1 MTIRGRAQKRRAGDE
16 SRGREQN
23 THMRRL
29 LFVAPVLACV
39 TLAGCTGGGA
49 SSGAGPKGPAASPAA
64 RPSSPAARP
73 SGPAGSPGNPQV
85 FSCAEES
92 FLAGPV
98 PKMPEPGDLTV
109 GPLVIIDGNKVA
121 NADPAGWG
129 DHGSYKIPFFVPRG
143 TTVTVTIDP
152 PARGHVVIDSP
163 YAHRV
168 TAATYRPCSQVTGF
182 FAQGFAFTNG
192 QIRGCVPLEVRVGGQ
207 ARVQRVTLS
216 LFAGSCAA
224 G

>member
-1 MTIRGRAQKRRAGDE
+1 
-16 SRGREQN
+16 
-23 THMRRL
+23 MRLL

-49 SSGAGPKGPAASPAA
+49 SSGARPTGPATSPAT
-64 RPSSPAARP
+64 SPAARP

-85 FSCAEES
+85 LSCAEES
-92 FLAGPV
+92 FWGDSV
-98 PKMPEPGDLTV
+98 PKVPQPGDLV
-109 GPLVIIDGNKVA
+109 IGPLVIVSGKMVA
-121 NADPAGWG
+121 NADPAGFG
-129 DHGSYKIPFFVPRG
+129 EHGSYKIPFFVPRG

-152 PARGHVVIDSP
+152 PARGHVVIDTP

-182 FAQGFAFTNG
+182 FAQGFAFTDG
-192 QIRGCVPLEVRVGGQ
+192 RIRGCVPLEVRVGDQ
-207 ARVQRVTLS
+207 ARVRRVMLS

>member
-1 MTIRGRAQKRRAGDE
+1 MR
-16 SRGREQN
+16 
-23 THMRRL
+23 RRL
-29 LFVAPVLACV
+29 LVMAPILACL
-39 TLAGCTGGGA
+39 TLAGCSGGA
-49 SSGAGPKGPAASPAA
+49 ASSAA
-64 RPSSPAARP
+64 RHAVPAT
-73 SGPAGSPGNPQV
+73 GPAGSPGHPQV

-92 FLAGPV
+92 FLPGPV
-98 PKMPEPGDLTV
+98 PKMPGPGDLAV

-129 DHGSYKIPFFVPRG
+129 QHGSYKIPFFVPRG
-143 TTVTVTIDP
+143 STVTVTIDP
-152 PARGHVVIDSP
+152 PARGHVVIDTP

-182 FAQGFAFTNG
+182 FAQGFAFTDG

-207 ARVQRVTLS
+207 ARVQRATLS

-224 G
+224 

>member
-1 MTIRGRAQKRRAGDE
+1 
-16 SRGREQN
+16 
-23 THMRRL
+23 MRLL
-29 LFVAPVLACV
+29 LFVAPVLACA

-49 SSGAGPKGPAASPAA
+49 SSGTRPTGPATSPAT
-64 RPSSPAARP
+64 SPAARP

-85 FSCAEES
+85 LSCAEES
-92 FLAGPV
+92 FWGDSV
-98 PKMPEPGDLTV
+98 PKVPQPGDLAI
-109 GPLVIIDGNKVA
+109 GPLVIISGKMVA
-121 NADPAGWG
+121 NADPAGFG
-129 DHGSYKIPFFVPRG
+129 EHGSYKIPFFVPRG

-152 PARGHVVIDSP
+152 PARGHVVIDTP

-182 FAQGFAFTNG
+182 FAQGFAFTDG
-192 QIRGCVPLEVRVGGQ
+192 RIRGCVPLEVRVGDQ
-207 ARVQRVTLS
+207 ARVRRVMLS